1 MGNRNA
7 KMVFGSKACE
17 AEVKY
22 MGTTIKARYAGG
34 VLEPL
39 EKLELTE
46 GQEVTVTIFSL
57 PLKIGADFLTRTA
70 GGWAGLIDAE
80 RLKREVN
87 ASRLVTT
94 RPEPRL

>member
-1 MGNRNA
+1 
-7 KMVFGSKACE
+7 MVFAGKACE
-17 AEVKY
+17 AEVKHV
-22 MGTTIKARYAGG
+22 GTTIKARYSDG

-46 GQEVTVTIFSL
+46 GQEVTVTIISV
-57 PLKIGADFLTRTA
+57 PSSRDADFLTRTA

-87 ASRLVTT
+87 DSRLVTT